1 MINVPPPLVILPNQV
16 AGTTATA
23 VPVIN
28 PPANLAAVPAGTVL
42 NATVLG
48 SDPTGA
54 ILVRTN
60 QGVFSFNSPLA
71 VNPGATLALTVQGTP
86 GPPQVVPAV
95 VDRGP
100 APAAA
105 PPLPLPPLANGSVVE
120 AVLVGPNP
128 TAAAA
133 PTATPVAP
141 IAPPPSAPSP
151 VTTGTPPAPTPPPPA
166 SATGTPPSTAGTSAT
181 PAPAPAAPAASAAPA
196 PPPSGVGS
204 PPPQPPPVP
213 NPGASNT
220 PPPTPPAPPAP
231 NPANASPAA
240 PETAPPAATPSTAS
254 PTATGSSSVGTAPE
268 APVPSAPAPPTDTAP
283 APAAPGASPSAPPDA
298 PAAPL
303 VPQPPASPAGAVPS
317 ATTSQPSAPL
327 APNPT
332 AADTP
337 ESSGAPTAS
346 ATGTAP
352 PIPIP
357 LSGPAALVAQ
367 QLATATASGPSG
379 EPVATSGA
387 SPPTGETVALTTS
400 ADSASGSASP
410 APPPL
415 AGLAAGD
422 RVLVRVLA
430 LLPPIGDATDGGA
443 AVTGTNAAAVSA
455 TAARTT
461 AAGTAAVTLADVE
474 AGASLPNSSA
484 AQVQTASL
492 SQVAARAGQPG
503 PAGPAALLAQVAAGV
518 SAPVAP
524 SAVQPIVRAAAGPA
538 LTANPPPVTPAA
550 PTPVPAPIPP
560 TAAAATPAG
569 AASEATTPIATT
581 PIATTAA
588 PPTTAAQAEVAA
600 NAVAPTAAETEAV
613 PTTTPFDA
621 TVVGTSTGGQ
631 PILLAGQTL
640 LTLRAASVPTGSTLV
655 LQLAAAPRAAPP
667 PLPGLPAAA
676 LPSLSELVRAAQ
688 TVGGAAQ
695 TAMTAVVPQPGPTL
709 ASQILF
715 YLTAVNRGDLRS
727 WIGDAA
733 RTALDRAGRGAT
745 LGKLSSEL
753 KQASDSTTRSSGAGE
768 WRAQPPI
775 PMSDGAAI
783 QPIQLFVHRT
793 NPDESG
799 SGGDQGA
806 AKPTRFLLDLN
817 LSRLGT
823 IQLDGLAQPP
833 RFDLILRSAQPLS
846 DPMRTEIRQ
855 LFIDMTSA
863 RGLNGQVSFQ
873 VAPPIVPN
881 VAPAAPRPGILV

>member
-1 MINVPPPLVILPNQV
+1 MAP
-16 AGTTATA
+16 GTT
-23 VPVIN
+23 
-28 PPANLAAVPAGTVL
+28 
-42 NATVLG
+42 
-48 SDPTGA
+48 
-54 ILVRTN
+54 
-60 QGVFSFNSPLA
+60 
-71 VNPGATLALTVQGTP
+71 
-86 GPPQVVPAV
+86 
-95 VDRGP
+95 
-100 APAAA
+100 
-105 PPLPLPPLANGSVVE
+105 
-120 AVLVGPNP
+120 
-128 TAAAA
+128 
-133 PTATPVAP
+133 
-141 IAPPPSAPSP
+141 
-151 VTTGTPPAPTPPPPA
+151 
-166 SATGTPPSTAGTSAT
+166 
-181 PAPAPAAPAASAAPA
+181 
-196 PPPSGVGS
+196 
-204 PPPQPPPVP
+204 
-213 NPGASNT
+213 
-220 PPPTPPAPPAP
+220 
-231 NPANASPAA
+231 
-240 PETAPPAATPSTAS
+240 
-254 PTATGSSSVGTAPE
+254 
-268 APVPSAPAPPTDTAP
+268 
-283 APAAPGASPSAPPDA
+283 
-298 PAAPL
+298 
-303 VPQPPASPAGAVPS
+303 
-317 ATTSQPSAPL
+317 PL
-327 APNPT
+327 AP
-332 AADTP
+332 
-337 ESSGAPTAS
+337 S
-346 ATGTAP
+346 
-352 PIPIP
+352 
-357 LSGPAALVAQ
+357 
-367 QLATATASGPSG
+367 
-379 EPVATSGA
+379 
-387 SPPTGETVALTTS
+387 
-400 ADSASGSASP
+400 
-410 APPPL
+410 PL
-415 AGLAAGD
+415 AGLGAGD

-430 LLPPIGDATDGGA
+430 LLPPVGDAADGGA
-443 AVTGTNAAAVSA
+443 AVIGANAAAVSA
-455 TAARTT
+455 TATRTT
-461 AAGTAAVTLADVE
+461 AAGTTGVTLADVE
-474 AGASLPNSSA
+474 TAASLPNSSA

-492 SQVAARAGQPG
+492 SQVTARAGQPG
-503 PAGPAALLAQVAAGV
+503 PASPAVLLAQAAAGV

-538 LTANPPPVTPAA
+538 LTADPPPVTAAEPTPAPPAPAA
-550 PTPVPAPIPP
+550 PTP
-560 TAAAATPAG
+560 AAATPAG
-569 AASEATTPIATT
+569 ASSGAPTPVATTPV
-581 PIATTAA
+581 ATTAT

-600 NAVAPTAAETEAV
+600 NAAAPTAAETEAA
-613 PTTTPFDA
+613 PSTTPFDA

-667 PLPGLPAAA
+667 PLPGLPATA

-799 SGGDQGA
+799 SGGDQGT